1 MCYNLNNV
9 CGGRM
14 KDEIETILKIGGK
27 VVPFASLIGSVMGYF
42 SKKEMNKNIE
52 YLGQRLENIEVT
64 IGEITE
70 EEERNFTFRIADVV
84 NKAIKERRFEKI
96 DMFSNLIKNGI
107 IENAIFEEGEEID
120 KYIDLLS
127 QLHLEDI
134 EFLENFYNK
143 TKYEPRLHIGKNED
157 KVSFRSVGLRFF
169 ETLYTL
175 DGTNHGNHNG
185 FKENAISILH
195 KCIANGLV
203 KQNFNPSELM
213 DEVFKM
219 DRNGTLN
226 TTTKN
231 LDSNLGFEYSI
242 SELYFKMRNYLEN
255 N

>member
-1 MCYNLNNV
+1 
-9 CGGRM
+9 M

-27 VVPFASLIGSVMGYF
+27 VVPLASAIGSVMGHF
-42 SKKEMNKNIE
+42 SKKEMKKNVE
-52 YLGQRLENIEVT
+52 YLGRRLENIEVT
-64 IGEITE
+64 IGKITE
-70 EEERNFTFRIADVV
+70 RQERNFTFRIADVV

-107 IENAIFEEGEEID
+107 IENSIFEEGEEID

-143 TKYEPRLHIGKNED
+143 TKYEPRLHIGKD
-157 KVSFRSVGLRFF
+157 KNNISFRSVGLNFF
-169 ETLYTL
+169 KTLYTL

-185 FKENAISILH
+185 FNENAILILH

-213 DEVFKM
+213 NEVFEM

-226 TTTKN
+226 TTIKTIKK
-231 LDSNLGFEYSI
+231 LDANLGFKYSI
-242 SELYFKMRNYLEN
+242 SELYFRMRKYLEN